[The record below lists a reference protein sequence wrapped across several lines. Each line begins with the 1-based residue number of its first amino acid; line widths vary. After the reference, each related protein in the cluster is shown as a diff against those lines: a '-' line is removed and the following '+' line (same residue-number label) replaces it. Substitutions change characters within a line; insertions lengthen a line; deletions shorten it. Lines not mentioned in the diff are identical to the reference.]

1 MKGLRNLGLS
11 AFIALTFIISAAAQ
25 VEVTSP
31 AGPIVA
37 TTNYATLADAFAAVN
52 LGTVHTGAI
61 TINVVAD
68 TSEPAL
74 GVASATLNAGNDA
87 TPADYTSI
95 VIKPVGAR
103 TISGTASSGFPLIDF
118 NGADNVTIDGLN
130 DGTNTLTIQNLNAL
144 AVTSTSTVRFIG
156 GATGNTIT
164 NSNVLGSASMSVLTN
179 GGTIYFATDAVTT
192 AGNDNNTISN
202 NNIGPAG
209 AALPTKGIY
218 GNGSTTTTAIGNSGI
233 VINNNNIFD
242 YFGAAVT
249 SAGVT
254 TQGGCNTWS
263 ITGNRL
269 YQTAARIWTTGAN
282 NRGIE
287 ITSTTA
293 LSGAQGF
300 TITGNIIGYAT
311 NTQTG
316 TYTLSGSTGKFMGIQ
331 FSGITGG
338 TVSNINNNTVASVSL
353 TGVTS
358 SGIGTGSPMTG
369 ILVTNGL
376 ANTNGNTIGSQTATG
391 SLVLS
396 MNSTTSTETYGIYN
410 FSVDDWTANMNNI
423 GGISTTNLAA
433 SGTQIIYGLRA
444 NTSGTKVMNAMG
456 NNVGGTIA
464 NSIQLTATGV
474 GSQVVGMQT
483 PQAIATFTLNNI
495 RNLTN
500 NIGTGT
506 TTTASVAGIIFTSTT
521 PNQTVSQNTISNLT
535 NTNATAAS
543 VVTGIQFTGG
553 TANLVQRN
561 LITGLFV
568 ATNSTAAEVN
578 GIRVAGGTTVYRNN
592 MINIGAG
599 ISNAIGT
606 GNTTGGIN
614 GFNEALG
621 TNTVSHNSIY
631 IGGVPTA
638 GVGPSY
644 AFNGSQTTN
653 TRAFRDNIFFNARS
667 NAGSTGINFGVR
679 VGGSAPNP
687 GGLTVNN
694 NVYFANGAGAVFG
707 FFNNLPVANLA
718 AWQLA
723 VGQDA
728 ASLSADPL
736 FVSTT
741 DIHLGA
747 GSPAIDVAFNLGVTN
762 DFDGDSRPGLNAL
775 YDIGADERDG
785 IPAVANDMQATAFID
800 PANGGSKLTGSTF
813 SPQASFTNNG
823 TAGQTAIT
831 VRYRIC
837 SDLPCTTVIYNNT
850 FVIPSLATI
859 TSTNVTFPSTSIATP
874 GTYFIR
880 AKAELVGD
888 TVPANDEIAGTLNV
902 LAPLAGTYTVGS
914 GGNFTS
920 LTNAGGV
927 FDALNNLGASA
938 PVVINIIS
946 DMTGETGATALNPI
960 AGSPSV
966 LIKPSGA
973 ARTISG
979 IAPIAV
985 IRINGA
991 DNIRIDG
998 STTASIVGGNA
1009 SLRELTVQNLNTVLA
1024 SAAVISLQ
1032 SGVDGAQNNTIQN
1045 VNVLGND
1052 PTQTLIGISIAGA
1065 TPSITGTGADNDNN
1079 RIINCSVKRAIVGI
1093 YTAGTS
1099 AANQNTGTVINQ
1111 NDLSAT
1117 TVDRIRRVGITVS
1130 NENGVQITENSVGGI
1145 DTTESNDAIGIGV
1158 GTQDISSTAT
1168 TSGNVTNANVNRNRI
1183 NGVVSSPGTF
1193 SAAGIAVAGG
1203 TTGPNIISNNMITGV
1218 SANSTS
1224 PDITA
1229 GIFVAGVTGS
1239 TTRLFYN
1246 SVSMTGD
1253 RGVTATQ
1260 MPSYAVAISGVDPT
1274 VELKN
1279 NIFYTTQIASGGGVN
1294 AKSYAIGMFTTTF
1307 VNLDSNYN
1315 LFFSTGAN
1323 DGGFRSGSLA
1333 AGAGLEYAT
1342 VALWSAAVA
1351 DDTNSVIIGEVDPLF
1366 LNPLN
1371 NLRLTPITSPV
1382 LDKGTPVSVLDD
1394 FDGSI
1399 RSVSGFAGGVP
1410 DLGGDEIAAP
1420 TAASANVRGRVV
1432 TPLGRGLM
1440 NAFVILTNTNT
1451 GETRYA
1457 RTTTLGYFNI
1467 QDLPVGNL
1475 YIVNV
1480 NSKRYRFDSQSF
1492 TLTEDLDGLVLTGQ

>member
-1 MKGLRNLGLS
+1 MKSIRTFGLFAVMLI
-11 AFIALTFIISAAAQ
+11 AFSFVAVAQ
-25 VEVTSP
+25 NVNVGPVAP
-31 AGPIVA
+31 ATYPD
-37 TTNYATLADAFAAVN
+37 LASAFAAIN
-52 LGTVHTGAI
+52 AGTHTGAV
-61 TINVVAD
+61 TIDVVAD
-68 TSEPAL
+68 TLEPV
-74 GVASATLNAGNDA
+74 GVAASATLNASLTGLAN
-87 TPADYTSI
+87 YSGI
-95 VIKPVGAR
+95 VMKPVGNR
-103 TISGTASSGFPLIDF
+103 TIGGTATSGFALIDL
-118 NGADNVTIDGLN
+118 NGADNVLIDGLN
-130 DGTNTLTIQNLNAL
+130 DGTNSLTIQNSNAL
-144 AVTSTSTVRFIG
+144 AVSGTSTIRFVS

-164 NSNVLGSASMSVLTN
+164 NTNINGSASMSVATN
-179 GGTIYFATDAVTT
+179 GGTIYFATDAITT

-202 NNIGPAG
+202 NNIGPVG

-218 GNGSTTTTAIGNSGI
+218 GNGSTSTTAIGNSGI
-233 VINNNNIFD
+233 IINNNNIFD
-242 YFGAAVT
+242 YFGVAVT

-263 ITGNRL
+263 ITNNRL
-269 YQTAARIWTTGAN
+269 YQTAPRTWTTGAN

-287 ITSTTA
+287 ITSTVAT
-293 LSGAQGF
+293 SGAQGF

-316 TYTLSGSTGKFMGIQ
+316 TFTLSGSTGKFMGIF

-353 TGVTS
+353 TGVAS
-358 SGIGTGSPMTG
+358 SGTGVASPLAG
-369 ILVTNGL
+369 IIVNNGL
-376 ANTNGNTIGSQTATG
+376 ANTNGNTLGSQAATG

-396 MNSTTSTETYGIYN
+396 TTTTTSTETYGIYN
-410 FSVDDWTANMNNI
+410 FSLDDWTVNMNNI

-433 SGTQIIYGLRA
+433 SGTQVIYGLRA
-444 NTSGTKVMNAMG
+444 NTSGTKVFNAMG

-474 GSQVVGMQT
+474 ASQVVGMQT
-483 PQAIATFTLNNI
+483 PQAISTFTLNNI

-521 PNQTVSQNTISNLT
+521 PNQTVSQNTITNLT

-553 TANLVQRN
+553 TGANLVQRN

-568 ATNSTAAEVN
+568 ATTSAAAEVN
-578 GIRVAGGTTVYRNN
+578 GIRIAGGTTTYRNN

-599 ISNAIGT
+599 IPNAIGT
-606 GNTTGGIN
+606 GSSTGGVN
-614 GFNEALG
+614 GIFEFLG
-621 TNTVSHNSIY
+621 TNTISHNSIF
-631 IGGVPTA
+631 IGGAPTA

-644 AFNGSQTTN
+644 AFNGQQTVN
-653 TRAFRDNIFFNARS
+653 VRAFRDNIFFNAR
-667 NAGSTGINFGVR
+667 NNTGATGINYAVR

-694 NVYFANGAGAVFG
+694 NVYFANGTGAVFG
-707 FFNNLPVANLA
+707 FFNALPVANLA

-723 VGQDA
+723 VGQDV
-728 ASLSADPL
+728 ASLEANPL
-736 FVSTT
+736 YVSTT

-747 GSPAIDVAFNLGVTN
+747 GSPAIDVAFNLGITN

-775 YDIGADERDG
+775 FDIGADERDG
-785 IPAVANDMQATAFID
+785 IPAVANDIQATAFID
-800 PANGGSKLTGSTF
+800 PVSGGSKLTGSTF

-823 TAGQTAIT
+823 TAAQTAIT

-837 SDLPCTTVIYNNT
+837 SDLPCATVIYNNT
-850 FVIPSLATI
+850 FVIPSLATLS
-859 TSTNVTFPSTSIATP
+859 TTNVTFPSTSIAVA

-888 TVPANDEIAGTLNV
+888 TVPVNDEIAGTLNI

-914 GGNFTS
+914 GGNFPS
-920 LTNAGGV
+920 LTNGGGV

-946 DMTGETGATALNPI
+946 DMTGETGAVTLNPI
-960 AGSPSV
+960 AGNPTV
-966 LIKPSGA
+966 LIKPIGA
-973 ARTISG
+973 PRTISG

-998 STTASIVGGNA
+998 STAASVVGGTPA
-1009 SLRELTVQNLNTVLA
+1009 LRELTVQNLST
-1024 SAAVISLQ
+1024 STS
-1032 SGVDGAQNNTIQN
+1032 SGVIHIGSLSEGSVGNTIQN
-1045 VNVLGND
+1045 VNVSGND
-1052 PTQTLIGISIAGA
+1052 PLQTLSGISIGGS
-1065 TPSITGTGADNDNN
+1065 TPGSAALFANN
-1079 RIINCSVKRAIVGI
+1079 NSRVQNCTVKRAILGI
-1093 YTAGTS
+1093 ISSGV
-1099 AANQNTGTVINQ
+1099 AASPNTGTVITQ

-1117 TVDRIRRVGITVS
+1117 TIDRIRRVGILVF
-1130 NENGVQITENSVGGI
+1130 NDNGVQITENSVGGI
-1145 DTTESNDAIGIGV
+1145 DTTESADAIGIGV
-1158 GTQDISSTAT
+1158 GTQFVDSTLT
-1168 TSGNVTNANVNRNRI
+1168 TSGGVTNANVNRNKI
-1183 NGVVSSPGTF
+1183 NGVVSSPATF

-1203 TTGPNIISNNMITGV
+1203 TTGANIISNNFVSGV

-1253 RGVTATQ
+1253 RGVTASQ
-1260 MPSYAVAISGVDPT
+1260 LPSYAVAISGVDPT

-1294 AKSYAIGMFTTTF
+1294 AKSYAIGMVTTTF

-1323 DGGFRSGSLA
+1323 DGGFRSGSLI
-1333 AGAGLEYAT
+1333 AGAGIDYAT
-1342 VALWSAAVA
+1342 VALWSAAVS
-1351 DDTNSVIIGEVDPLF
+1351 DDANSVIIGEVDPLF
-1366 LNPLN
+1366 VDPLN
-1371 NLRLTPITSPV
+1371 NLRVTLLSPGI
-1382 LDKGTPVSVLDD
+1382 DKGIAVSVLDD
-1394 FDGSI
+1394 FDGII
-1399 RSVSGFAGGVP
+1399 RSLVGFVGGIP
-1410 DLGGDEIAAP
+1410 DIGGDELTP
-1420 TAASANVRGRVV
+1420 TAATASVRGR
-1432 TPLGRGLM
+1432 LISGFGRNLA
-1440 NAFVILTNTNT
+1440 NANVSITNTAT
-1451 GETRYA
+1451 GEILRTRSNQ
-1457 RTTTLGYFNI
+1457 LGYFNFRE
-1467 QDLPVGNL
+1467 LAVGNI
-1475 YIVNV
+1475 YVV
-1480 NSKRYRFDSQSF
+1480 EVQSKRFIFTNHTF
-1492 TLTEDLDGLVLTGQ
+1492 TLNEDLTDLVLTAQANDNKQ